1 MDIIAWTGPKD
12 VVEVLVDAAGAKR
25 GINQVLL
32 EEAEGEAVVV
42 AAHPTEGRDGCS
54 F

>member
-1 MDIIAWTGPKD
+1 M
-12 VVEVLVDAAGAKR
+12 VEVLVDAAEAKR

-32 EEAEGEAVVV
+32 KEAEGEAVMI
-42 AAHPTEGRDGCS
+42 AAHLTESRDGCS